1 MVESGTSDVEA
12 EALNRFPELKDFVVE
27 LQGNDGRW
35 SDFRAA
41 EDERVAAVLKSP
53 DSVLHMLSGGYATV
67 DVNGVRTNCRF
78 TPKSWLRNAS

>member
-1 MVESGTSDVEA
+1 MSDSLPEDVEA

-35 SDFRAA
+35 SNFRAN
-41 EDERVAAVLKSP
+41 EDERVAAVLQVRGA
-53 DSVLHMLSGGYATV
+53 VLHMLGGGISTV
-67 DVNGVRTNCRF
+67 EKSGVRTRCRL